1 MTDVRRPRTRTL
13 IERLLLAMRLDLDF
27 YTQVSTDRG
36 ATFQAFMIVVLG
48 GVFSGLGLARRFG
61 GFGVW
66 AGMFAAIAGW
76 LLWTLVLLVVA
87 RGFGGHRNGRSL
99 LRTLGFA
106 NAPEVLLILGGAPL
120 VVLIV
125 RALVV
130 CWLLATATV
139 ALQAVYSVGRRR
151 AVVIMLV
158 GFVVYMLIGAVT
170 GYLSRPNAQDGQPA
184 AASGQL
190 Y

>member
-1 MTDVRRPRTRTL
+1 MTDVHRPRSRSL
-13 IERLLLAMRLDLDF
+13 VERLFLAMRLDLDF
-27 YTQVSTDRG
+27 YTQVATDRG

-66 AGMFAAIAGW
+66 AGMVTAIAGW

-87 RGFGGHRNGRSL
+87 RVFGGHRNGRSL

-120 VVLIV
+120 VVLIG

-139 ALQAVYSVGRRR
+139 ALQAVYSIGRRR
-151 AVVIMLV
+151 AIAVMLV
-158 GFVVYMLIGAVT
+158 GFVVYMFIGAVT
-170 GYLSRPNAQDGQPA
+170 GYLSRVEEE
-184 AASGQL
+184 SGRPSAISTDH
-190 Y
+190 